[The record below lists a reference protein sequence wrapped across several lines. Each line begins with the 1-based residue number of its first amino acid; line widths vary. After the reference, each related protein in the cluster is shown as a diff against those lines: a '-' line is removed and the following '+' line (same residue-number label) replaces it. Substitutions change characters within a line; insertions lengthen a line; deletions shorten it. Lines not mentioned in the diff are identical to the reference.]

1 MLPNLFSK
9 GLLTPIDHQTLL
21 SKSITA
27 TEKAQYLVEA
37 LPRKNQGSLEKF
49 KECLRE
55 TQNGTG
61 HGDILKDLSESY
73 DNSQIDASKRSA
85 AKKVIEC

>member
-9 GLLTPIDHQTLL
+9 GLLTSIDHQKLL
-21 SKSITA
+21 SESITA
-27 TEKAQYLVEA
+27 TEKAQYLVEV

-49 KECLRE
+49 KECLHE

-61 HGDILKDLSESY
+61 H
-73 DNSQIDASKRSA
+73 AW
-85 AKKVIEC
+85 